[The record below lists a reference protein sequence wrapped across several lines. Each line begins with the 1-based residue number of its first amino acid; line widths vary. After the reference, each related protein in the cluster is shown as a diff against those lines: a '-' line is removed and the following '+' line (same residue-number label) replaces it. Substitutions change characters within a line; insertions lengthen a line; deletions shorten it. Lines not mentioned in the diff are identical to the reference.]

1 MSGQNPGETP
11 GPTGDAAV
19 DALVA
24 LAAQAGELPVSG
36 HQERYLQVLDGLES
50 ELNADP
56 ETLMH
61 GSGIHGAAP

>member
-1 MSGQNPGETP
+1 MSGQNPGEAA

-24 LAAQAGELPVSG
+24 LAARAAELPAGG
-36 HQERYLQVLDGLES
+36 HQERYLQVLDGLER

-56 ETLMH
+56 PALMH
-61 GSGIHGAAP
+61 GSGMHGTAP